1 MLAVS
6 SWVKQDGCR

>member
-1 MLAVS
+1 MLTVS